1 MNHSTATP
9 VAKIPPRLGRPGWLP
24 GLSSIALWSG
34 ALLVAGAL
42 LLPTVYLVI
51 RAASAGEGALES
63 LLHARTWAIVG
74 RTVGLALGV
83 TAASAAIAVPLAW
96 LTVRTDLPL
105 RRLWAVLLPLPLVV
119 PSYVGAYLYASAL
132 GPRGLAQQALEEP
145 LGITRFP
152 SIYGLPGALLVL
164 TLLSYPYILLS
175 ARAALQRMD
184 PALEEASRSLGHGG
198 WATFLR
204 VTLPHLRPALG
215 AGGLLVALYALRD
228 FGAVAIMRY
237 DTFTRAIYV
246 QYRSFDRSEAA
257 LFALLLIGLTLIMLA
272 LEGRLYGRARY
283 DQGGSGAPRPPARVA
298 LGRWRW
304 PALLF
309 CSLVVLMSLVLPAG
323 VLGYWLVRGLLAG
336 ESLTAIGPSTWNSL
350 SASAVSAVVTVLAAL
365 PVAFLVV
372 RRPGRLSGLLERLTY
387 SAYAL
392 PGIAVALALVFFGV
406 NYALPLYQTFAML
419 LLAYGVLFVPQAVGA
434 LRTALLQV
442 HPSLEE
448 TARSLGRGPLHVF
461 LTVTAPLIRPGVVA
475 GATLVFLTVMK
486 ELPATLILAP
496 IGFGTLA
503 TAVWS
508 AVSEAFF
515 ARAAAPA
522 LLIVLLSSVPMAL
535 FTLRE
540 QRENQ

>member
-1 MNHSTATP
+1 MNHFTATP
-9 VAKIPPRLGRPGWLP
+9 VPKVPSRLGRPAWLP
-24 GLSSIALWSG
+24 GLSSIVLWSG

-42 LLPTVYLVI
+42 LLPTLYLVI

-132 GPRGLAQQALEEP
+132 GPRGLAQQALEGP

-198 WATFLR
+198 WSTFLR

-257 LFALLLIGLTLIMLA
+257 LFALLLIGLTLVMLA

-336 ESLTAIGPSTWNSL
+336 ESLAALGPSTWNSL
-350 SASAVSAVVTVLAAL
+350 SAAAVSAVVTVLAAL

-461 LTVTAPLIRPGVVA
+461 FTVTAPLIRPGVVA
-475 GATLVFLTVMK
+475 GAPLVFLTVMK